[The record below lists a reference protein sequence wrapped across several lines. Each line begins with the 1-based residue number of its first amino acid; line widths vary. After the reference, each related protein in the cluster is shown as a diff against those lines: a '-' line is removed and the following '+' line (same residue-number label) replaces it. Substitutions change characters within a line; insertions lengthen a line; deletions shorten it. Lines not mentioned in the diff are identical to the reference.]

1 MRTPYK
7 LIKMMSGE
15 ELIATI
21 RKGRNGR
28 LILTRPMMFESTL
41 SADMMGRV
49 KEIFT
54 LRNWIILSS
63 DTTVTISEASVVS
76 ISTPSNDIELLY
88 DAEKNKEDTQK
99 LNPKSLKPPTTPKL
113 PSLMDLFGDLPE
125 VSTDYPSS
133 LTTPISKKEED
144 ALFQKMDKMMKDMG
158 MDFNSEK
165 PKKNL
170 AKPDFDDTIVYM
182 NLVFSPNVILKLL
195 KSGMLKRSDLGKI
208 INELTDGNGEGMSVD
223 KFTSKNKKKEDFGN
237 KWTDWNPDPKSNDY
251 Q

>member
-1 MRTPYK
+1 
-7 LIKMMSGE
+7 
-15 ELIATI
+15 
-21 RKGRNGR
+21 
-28 LILTRPMMFESTL
+28 
-41 SADMMGRV
+41 
-49 KEIFT
+49 
-54 LRNWIILSS
+54 
-63 DTTVTISEASVVS
+63 
-76 ISTPSNDIELLY
+76 
-88 DAEKNKEDTQK
+88 
-99 LNPKSLKPPTTPKL
+99 
-113 PSLMDLFGDLPE
+113 
-125 VSTDYPSS
+125 
-133 LTTPISKKEED
+133 
-144 ALFQKMDKMMKDMG
+144 MKDMG

>member
-1 MRTPYK
+1 
-7 LIKMMSGE
+7 MSGE

-28 LILTRPMMFESTL
+28 LILTRPMVFESTL

-76 ISTPSNDIELLY
+76 VSTPSNDIELLY
-88 DAEKNKEDTQK
+88 DAEKNKEDKQK
-99 LNPKSLKPPTTPKL
+99 LKPKSTKPPTTPKL

-125 VSTDYPSS
+125 ITTDYPTS
-133 LTTPISKKEED
+133 LTSPISKKEED
-144 ALFQKMDKMMKDMG
+144 VLFQKMDQIMKDMG
-158 MDFNSEK
+158 MDFNAEK
-165 PKKNL
+165 PRKDL

-182 NLVFSPNVILKLL
+182 NLMFSPNVLLKLL
-195 KSGMLKRSDLGKI
+195 KSGMLKRSELGKI
-208 INELTDGNGEGMSVD
+208 VNELTDGNGEGMSVD
-223 KFTSKNKKKEDFGN
+223 KFTGDRKRHV
-237 KWTDWNPDPKSNDY
+237 
-251 Q
+251 

>member
-1 MRTPYK
+1 
-7 LIKMMSGE
+7 MSGE

-76 ISTPSNDIELLY
+76 IS
-88 DAEKNKEDTQK
+88 
-99 LNPKSLKPPTTPKL
+99 PPTTKL

-125 VSTDYPSS
+125 ISTDYPTS

-158 MDFNSEK
+158 MDFNSEN

-182 NLVFSPNVILKLL
+182 NLVFSPNVLLKLL
-195 KSGMLKRSDLGKI
+195 KNGILKRSDLGKI